1 MNSQGRT
8 KGTTGQ
14 AQALTKRDI
23 EIIKRSIKGGDNLHQ
38 ATRNMG
44 IFILSNWLG
53 LRSKNSLLLRL
64 KMSMRVSRLRIL

>member
-53 LRSKNSLLLRL
+53 LRSTNSLL
-64 KMSMRVSRLRIL
+64 